1 MTGCFLSSLLRY
13 DSFQTASNALDK
25 EPLEAPAAGVYRRP
39 GKLMLVHHVRPT
51 DVITTQLRRPTCIHE
66 LSPVRLPLALVAS
79 LIKLHTGTPENLG
92 LFAVCSP

>member
-39 GKLMLVHHVRPT
+39 GKLLVHHVRPT
-51 DVITTQLRRPTCIHE
+51 DVITPPNYVAPHAYMSSHQYVCPWPL
-66 LSPVRLPLALVAS
+66 LPR
-79 LIKLHTGTPENLG
+79 
-92 LFAVCSP
+92 